1 MEFEAM
7 EAEYNESKKI
17 VSFPTNE
24 ITSLRD
30 LRNNFKRFREFY
42 LEENDKV
49 KSVPPLVVATKM
61 QEHMTIVKINDRLA
75 VYNIDKG
82 IYETR
87 ADFFHNVIF
96 WLEPSFS
103 EAKSNQVIFH
113 LKNMAKEVE
122 STASRDLVPVKNG
135 IYNKKTK
142 KLEPFSNRY
151 VFTSTIET
159 EYIEEIEAPNINGW
173 NVDDWLLDLMSGDK
187 ELVKLLWQVISAS
200 LMVIILIANLSG
212 LSVKGMMVRE
222 HYNN

>member
-7 EAEYNESKKI
+7 KAEYNESKKI

-96 WLEPSFS
+96 WLEPTFS

-159 EYIEEIEAPNINGW
+159 EYI
-173 NVDDWLLDLMSGDK
+173 
-187 ELVKLLWQVISAS
+187 
-200 LMVIILIANLSG
+200 
-212 LSVKGMMVRE
+212 
-222 HYNN
+222 